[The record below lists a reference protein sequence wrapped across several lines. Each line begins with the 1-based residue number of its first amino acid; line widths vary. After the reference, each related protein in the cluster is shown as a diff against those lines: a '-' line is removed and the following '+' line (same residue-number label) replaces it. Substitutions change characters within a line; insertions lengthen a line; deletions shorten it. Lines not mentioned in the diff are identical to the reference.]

1 MSKILS
7 VFNQKGGVGK
17 TTVTINLAA
26 GLARRKKRVLVVD
39 VDPQCNTTTGMGIH
53 PVEGKSIYEWLR
65 GESTYEEVVVSPV
78 WRMDLIPGSQDMAA
92 FDLEMASTEGREY
105 RLKEELDKVCENY
118 DYIVIDCPPALGLL
132 SVNALVASHSV
143 LIPIQCEYYALEGLS
158 ALMDTVQRIRGGM
171 NPELDVEGVLLNMV
185 DKRNNLTKDVISEV
199 TKYFGEKVYRTHIPR
214 NVRLAEAPS
223 YGMSIFDYDNLSR
236 GAWAFNTWVKEF
248 LRRSENG

>member
-1 MSKILS
+1 M
-7 VFNQKGGVGK
+7 
-17 TTVTINLAA
+17 
-26 GLARRKKRVLVVD
+26 
-39 VDPQCNTTTGMGIH
+39 
-53 PVEGKSIYEWLR
+53 
-65 GESTYEEVVVSPV
+65 
-78 WRMDLIPGSQDMAA
+78 
-92 FDLEMASTEGREY
+92 
-105 RLKEELDKVCENY
+105 
-118 DYIVIDCPPALGLL
+118 
-132 SVNALVASHSV
+132 
-143 LIPIQCEYYALEGLS
+143 
-158 ALMDTVQRIRGGM
+158 MDTVQRIRGGM